1 MQLSLQPACLPLLL
15 GSLPHSGPAQALALT
30 RRYAGNLL
38 TWPQLPQRS
47 FREQGL
53 VQAAVGFPGLV
64 IDPGRGHVYV
74 DRAIAE
80 RGLDRL
86 GLAYLT
92 HDISYVALADED
104 ALGLMELVRQR
115 DSLRNVLAVKGQL
128 LGPISLAAQLTDE
141 RQRPLIYDQMYFE
154 ALVQH
159 LHLRAAWQTAMLADL
174 FPTTIMCLDEPLLDA
189 ISLSFLPID
198 MAGACEL
205 IDEVLSGLGGYRALY
220 VGGVIDWSQALQS
233 TVDMIITDVYHHASA
248 LVTAGPALL
257 AFLERGGLVGL
268 GLVPADEEV
277 LTHVTASMLVDRVE
291 VLLNELAAHG
301 ITRDQLLRQ
310 VVITPDNMLG
320 RLSVELAERA
330 LQLLADTSRLLRE
343 RYSLE

>member
-15 GSLPHSGPAQALALT
+15 GSLPHSGPAQALALS
-30 RRYAGNLL
+30 RRYAGSLL

-92 HDISYVALADED
+92 HDISYAALSDDD
-104 ALGLMELVRQR
+104 ALGLAELHRQR

-141 RQRPLIYDQMYFE
+141 RQRPLIYDQMYFD

-159 LHLRAAWQTAMLADL
+159 LHLRAAWQTAQLAEIS
-174 FPTTIMCLDEPLLDA
+174 PTTIMCLDEPLLDS

-198 MAGACEL
+198 MPGACEL

-220 VGGVIDWSQALQS
+220 VGGAIDWHDVLQS
-233 TVDMIITDVYHHASA
+233 AVDMIIADIYHHAAA
-248 LVTAGPALL
+248 LIAAGPALV
-257 AFLERGGLVGL
+257 AFLERGGLLGL

-277 LTHVTASMLVDRVE
+277 LASVTPALLIDRVE
-291 VLLNELAAHG
+291 ALLSELDTYG
-301 ITRDQLLRQ
+301 IAREQLLRQ
-310 VVITPDNMLG
+310 IVITPDNMLG
-320 RLSVELAERA
+320 RLSVDLAERA
-330 LQLLADTSRLLRE
+330 LQLLAESSRLLRE
-343 RYSLE
+343 RYALE